1 MIDSEPSAATLT
13 SDQLAGAACV
23 SCGTE
28 DIPLH
33 RGETITTRVA
43 DGVVRDT
50 TVVRCT
56 PCLIASR
63 QPIGATQ

>member
-1 MIDSEPSAATLT
+1 MAERSLTDS
-13 SDQLAGAACV
+13 QLEGTACV
-23 SCGTE
+23 DCSGG
-28 DIPLH
+28 DAPH

-56 PCLIASR
+56 PCLKASR
-63 QPIGATQ
+63 RPENAEASR